1 MSTTTLAPASAGFRP
16 ESEETHPHAAQ
27 CPSPWSG
34 AALAAAGETAP
45 VQPVGTRATQ
55 TACATATV
63 GPTGVARATEIPG
76 EQMARATPERAA
88 HREPEP
94 GTNPN
99 GDKSALAPLNW
110 DDPDLGASTAEYA
123 VIVLAAA
130 AFGGVM
136 AAVLSSDSV
145 SGMLLGIIQ
154 KALSF

>member
-16 ESEETHPHAAQ
+16 EREEAHPHAAQ
-27 CPSPWSG
+27 CPPPWNGG
-34 AALAAAGETAP
+34 AG
-45 VQPVGTRATQ
+45 
-55 TACATATV
+55 
-63 GPTGVARATEIPG
+63 ATEIPG

-88 HREPEP
+88 HRAPEP
-94 GTNPN
+94 GANPN
-99 GDKSALAPLNW
+99 GDTSALAPLNW
-110 DDPDLGASTAEYA
+110 DAPDLGASTAEYA